1 MAKNVNHNY
10 KKDFPI
16 LAQKVH
22 GKPLVYFDSAS
33 TSQKPAAV
41 IEAEKEFYEKYNAN
55 IHRGVHFLSEKAT
68 ELYEGARE
76 KTAKFV
82 GAKSEEI
89 VFTRGATEGINLIA
103 ATFGAERVQRGDT
116 ILITEMEHHSN
127 LVPWQQLAKQKGAKL
142 EFVEINQNGTLNLND
157 AAEKLEAEPAI
168 FAFTHVS
175 NVLGTINPV
184 EKLTKMAKKH
194 GSAVILDAA
203 QSVPHLPVDFT
214 AMGIDFAVFSGH
226 KMLSPT
232 GIGVAYGKRE
242 HLEEMPPY
250 QTGGHMIKTVTKQQT
265 TWNDVPWKFEAG
277 TSNIAGAVALG
288 TAVQYLEKIG
298 MKKVEQYNT
307 ELVKYCLEELQKL
320 SFITI
325 YGQLLNRCGVVSF
338 NVGDIHSHDVSS
350 VLDGEGIAIRSGH
363 HCCQPLMEVLSVTAT
378 CRASF
383 HIYNTKAD
391 IDALVNGLKKCKKV
405 FKL

>member
-1 MAKNVNHNY
+1 MAKNITHNY

-22 GKPLVYFDSAS
+22 GKPLIYLDSAS
-33 TSQKPAAV
+33 TSQKPASV
-41 IEAEKEFYEKYNAN
+41 IQAEKEFYEKYNAN
-55 IHRGVHFLSEKAT
+55 IHRGVHYLSEKAT
-68 ELYEGARE
+68 QLYEGSRE

-103 ATFGAERVQRGDT
+103 ATYGQQRVEHGDT

-127 LVPWQQLAKQKGAKL
+127 LVPWQQLAKQRGAKL

-157 AAEKLEAEPAI
+157 AAEKLEQKPAI

-175 NVLGTINPV
+175 NVLGTVNPV

-194 GSAVILDAA
+194 GAAVVLDAA
-203 QSVPHLPVDFT
+203 QSAPHLPLDFSSL
-214 AMGIDFAVFSGH
+214 GVDFAVFSGH
-226 KMLSPT
+226 KMFSPT
-232 GIGVAYGKRE
+232 GIGAVYGKKE
-242 HLEEMPPY
+242 LLEQMPPY
-250 QTGGHMIKTVTKQQT
+250 QTGGHMIMTVTKQST

-277 TSNIAGAVALG
+277 TANIAGAVALG

-298 MKKVEQYNT
+298 MKKVEKYNA
-307 ELVKYCLEELQKL
+307 ELVKYCLEQLQQL
-320 SFITI
+320 DFVTI

-338 NVGDIHSHDVSS
+338 NVGDMHSHDVST
-350 VLDGEGIAIRSGH
+350 VLDNEGIAIRSGH
-363 HCCQPLMEVLSVTAT
+363 HCCQPLMQELGVTAT

-383 HIYNTKAD
+383 HIYNTFEDVDKLINA
-391 IDALVNGLKKCKKV
+391 LKKCKKV